1 MSLAEF
7 SYCVKVTGFS
17 FSNMML
23 LTTTWTSFAKVGV
36 AWSCSQKCPWERVA
50 FVFGWWYACSNGF
63 LVFQFQQV
71 NLQLHKYDELDCLIR
86 GIHFIDRHNHNSE
99 CYYWTRVPASETLRH
114 NGHSQSDQPHPS
126 SDLTSSPTDE
136 SVKHSSHS
144 VNGVSDASQAGSST
158 DASDQSAQNGI
169 GSSRDSGHYSNSFDS
184 DWVKKPF
191 DFRNP
196 YPYLVV
202 NVGSGVSILAV
213 YSSTEYK
220 RVSGTRYAQL
230 LSSVVFV
237 VNSWAV

>member
-1 MSLAEF
+1 M
-7 SYCVKVTGFS
+7 
-17 FSNMML
+17 
-23 LTTTWTSFAKVGV
+23 
-36 AWSCSQKCPWERVA
+36 
-50 FVFGWWYACSNGF
+50 
-63 LVFQFQQV
+63 
-71 NLQLHKYDELDCLIR
+71 
-86 GIHFIDRHNHNSE
+86 
-99 CYYWTRVPASETLRH
+99 
-114 NGHSQSDQPHPS
+114 
-126 SDLTSSPTDE
+126 
-136 SVKHSSHS
+136 KHSGHS

-158 DASDQSAQNGI
+158 DAADQSAQNGI

-184 DWVKKPF
+184 NWVKKPF

-237 VNSWAV
+237 VNCWAV